1 MPSLSLSTSRTK
13 YQARRASDS
22 PVARALARAG
32 LTARGVIW
40 ILIGIIA
47 VMIAIGAGRHQAD
60 QQGALQILARQP
72 FGSLL
77 LWLMGIG
84 FIGYALWRL
93 SEAAFGVT
101 GEGNGAGARLKSLAR
116 AIVYGFFAYLT
127 FQVLS
132 GTAKNQTHHQQDLSA
147 SVMKHTGGVFLV
159 GLAGVIIVI
168 VGAALIIE
176 GWKRKFMKFLNTGQ
190 MSPQTRRAVQRLGQ
204 IGTIARGAVFA
215 LTGILVIDAAATHNA
230 AKAGGL
236 DKALLTLRGQAF
248 GEILLLLAAIG
259 LIIFGVYGLAEAR
272 WRKV

>member
-32 LTARGVIW
+32 LVARGVIW

-72 FGSLL
+72 FGSVL

-84 FIGYALWRL
+84 FVGYALWRL

-116 AIVYGFFAYLT
+116 GIVYGFFAYMT

-147 SVMKHTGGVFLV
+147 SVMKHSGGVFLV

-168 VGAALIIE
+168 VGIALIVE

-215 LTGILVIDAAATHNA
+215 LTGILVIDAAVTHNA
-230 AKAGGL
+230 SKAGGL
-236 DKALLTLRGQAF
+236 DKALLTLRDQAF